1 MTGFAVELP
10 EGLKRAA
17 RQLPGGSAWL
27 RNWPGIL
34 QRYLD
39 GWELTLDLP
48 SGRPPWSGQ
57 CSVVLPVRSPTGGEA
72 ALKIGVPHEESRTE
86 PEALTLWA
94 GVGAVRLL
102 ASNAADSVLLLE
114 RLDARRPLG
123 SLPMEQT
130 TAIWGALMRRLSLR
144 PDGRSEWAQIPALA
158 VEAETW
164 TDTLPADW
172 EAAGRPFPRWLLEH
186 ALETCQVRGAV
197 GRRSAR
203 DVLVHSDLHYGNIL
217 ARRTPE
223 AGVQGWSGDVLPGP
237 SEDLGAGPGADADI
251 RSPAA
256 EQPSAGGF
264 AAIDP
269 KPLLGDAEYAVA
281 PMLWNRIG
289 DLPAA
294 DPPGQLRL
302 RCAALAESAGLDPE
316 LARDWAV
323 VREVRNA
330 LYYLETGSP
339 GDARRSLWVASSL
352 LGRTLPDLPP
362 AHLLNAP

>member
-34 QRYLD
+34 QRYLEE
-39 GWELTLDLP
+39 WELTLDLP

-57 CSVVLPVRSPTGGEA
+57 CSVVLPVRTSDATEA
-72 ALKIGVPHEESRTE
+72 ALKVGVPHEESRTE
-86 PEALTLWA
+86 PEALTLWGGA
-94 GVGAVRLL
+94 GAVRLL
-102 ASNAADSVLLLE
+102 ASNTADSVLLLE

-123 SLPMEQT
+123 SLPLEQT

-144 PDGRSEWAQIPALA
+144 PDSRSELSQIPALA
-158 VEAETW
+158 AEAETW

-172 EAAGRPFPRWLLEH
+172 EAAGRPFPRWLLEY

-203 DVLVHSDLHYGNIL
+203 DVLVHSDLHYANIL
-217 ARRTPE
+217 ARRAPD
-223 AGVQGWSGDVLPGP
+223 AGAQN
-237 SEDLGAGPGADADI
+237 A
-251 RSPAA
+251 AA

-264 AAIDP
+264 VAIDP
-269 KPLLGDAEYAVA
+269 KPLIGDAEYAVA

-289 DLPAA
+289 DLPPA
-294 DPPGQLRL
+294 DPAGELRL
-302 RCAALAESAGLDPE
+302 RCAALAAAAGLDPE

-330 LYYLETGSP
+330 LYYLEMGSP
-339 GDARRSLWVASSL
+339 GHARRSLWVASSL

-362 AHLLNAP
+362 AHLLTVP

>member
-39 GWELTLDLP
+39 GWELALDLP
-48 SGRPPWSGQ
+48 PGRPPWSGQ
-57 CSVVLPVRSPTGGEA
+57 CSVVLPVLTPEGTEA
-72 ALKIGVPHEESRTE
+72 ALKIGIPHEESRTE
-86 PEALTLWA
+86 PEALTLWGGA
-94 GVGAVRLL
+94 GAVRLL
-102 ASNAADSVLLLE
+102 ATNAADSVLLLE

-123 SLPMEQT
+123 SLPLEQT
-130 TAIWGALMRRLSLR
+130 TAIWGALMRQLSLR
-144 PDGRSEWAQIPALA
+144 PDARSEWAQIPALA
-158 VEAETW
+158 AEAETW

-172 EAAGRPFPRWLLEH
+172 EATGRPFPRWLLEH

-223 AGVQGWSGDVLPGP
+223 AGA
-237 SEDLGAGPGADADI
+237 GASAPEV
-251 RSPAA
+251 PAA
-256 EQPSAGGF
+256 EQPPARGF
-264 AAIDP
+264 VAIDP

-289 DLPAA
+289 DLPPA
-294 DPPGQLRL
+294 DPASELRL
-302 RCAALAESAGLDPE
+302 RCAALAASAGLDPE

-330 LYYLETGSP
+330 LYYLELGSP

>member
-34 QRYLD
+34 QRYLEA
-39 GWELTLDLP
+39 WELTLDLP
-48 SGRPPWSGQ
+48 SGRRPWSGQ
-57 CSVVLPVRSPTGGEA
+57 CSVVLPVRSSNGGEA

-86 PEALTLWA
+86 PEALTLWDGA
-94 GVGAVRLL
+94 GAVRLL
-102 ASNAADSVLLLE
+102 AFNAADSVLLLE

-123 SLPMEQT
+123 SLPLEQT
-130 TAIWGALMRRLSLR
+130 TAIWGALVRRLSLR

-158 VEAETW
+158 PEAETW

-217 ARRTPE
+217 ARPTPE
-223 AGVQGWSGDVLPGP
+223 AGDV
-237 SEDLGAGPGADADI
+237 
-251 RSPAA
+251 A

-264 AAIDP
+264 VAIDP

-294 DPPGQLRL
+294 DAPGQLRL
-302 RCAALAESAGLDPE
+302 RCAALAAAAGLDPE

-362 AHLLNAP
+362 AHLLSAP

>member
-34 QRYLD
+34 QRYLEA
-39 GWELTLDLP
+39 WELTLDLP

-57 CSVVLPVRSPTGGEA
+57 CSVVLPVRTSDATEA

-86 PEALTLWA
+86 PEALTLWGGA
-94 GVGAVRLL
+94 GAVRLL
-102 ASNAADSVLLLE
+102 ASNAADSILLLE

-123 SLPMEQT
+123 SLPLEQT

-158 VEAETW
+158 AEAETW

-172 EAAGRPFPRWLLEH
+172 EATGRPFPRWLLEH

-217 ARRTPE
+217 ARRAHE
-223 AGVQGWSGDVLPGP
+223 GDA
-237 SEDLGAGPGADADI
+237 EDAV
-251 RSPAA
+251 A
-256 EQPSAGGF
+256 EQPSARGF
-264 AAIDP
+264 VAIDP
-269 KPLLGDAEYAVA
+269 KPLIGDAEYAVA

-289 DLPAA
+289 DLPPVDPAA
-294 DPPGQLRL
+294 ELRL
-302 RCAALAESAGLDPE
+302 RCAALAASAGLDPD

-323 VREVRNA
+323 VREVRNT
-330 LYYLETGSP
+330 LYYLELGSP
-339 GDARRSLWVASSL
+339 GHARRSLWVASSL

-362 AHLLNAP
+362 AHLLSAP